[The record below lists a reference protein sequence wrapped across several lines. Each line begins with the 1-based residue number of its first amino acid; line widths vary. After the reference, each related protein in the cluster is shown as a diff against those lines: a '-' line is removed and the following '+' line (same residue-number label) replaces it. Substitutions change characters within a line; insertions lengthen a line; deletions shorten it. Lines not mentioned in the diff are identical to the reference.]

1 MEYALE
7 KILVSAPL
15 HNQIFM
21 KLYICQPVQQDNSP
35 ATSTPD
41 NVELSGLQIYKV
53 DVVSVQPSAMITDTI
68 LLFLFDWV
76 QGCGYCIFLCWFTS
90 LTILVWYS
98 FHINRYFLIWFIYF
112 RTVYIFSNSFYKF
125 NFNFFSLISIPSWG
139 AYEPCSIQYLFPI
152 CI

>member
-1 MEYALE
+1 MEYASE

-15 HNQIFM
+15 HNHIFM

-76 QGCGYCIFLCWFTS
+76 
-90 LTILVWYS
+90 
-98 FHINRYFLIWFIYF
+98 
-112 RTVYIFSNSFYKF
+112 
-125 NFNFFSLISIPSWG
+125 
-139 AYEPCSIQYLFPI
+139 
-152 CI
+152 

>member
-41 NVELSGLQIYKV
+41 NIELSGLQIYKV

-76 QGCGYCIFLCWFTS
+76 
-90 LTILVWYS
+90 
-98 FHINRYFLIWFIYF
+98 
-112 RTVYIFSNSFYKF
+112 
-125 NFNFFSLISIPSWG
+125 
-139 AYEPCSIQYLFPI
+139 
-152 CI
+152 